1 MKILWVDPLNTH
13 PQGLNVMS
21 AILRDAGHDVRVR
34 SIARDGHLPPPDVHW
49 APFMRFGRPVSSLKG
64 SAFTTLRVLGSYP
77 LCWHRAVRWAHASG
91 VKALLVTTHLT
102 LWRWDT
108 WALRLM
114 ARRGLAP
121 VVIVHKPYRGIFDD
135 PAGKRA
141 ARYRAFYRSAA
152 RVLTF
157 NAFTREL
164 MRTLS
169 QLPEERH
176 CHLPFPHFQPLL
188 DRFPTDRELVRRLH
202 EWAAGAPVIA
212 FLSNMR
218 PEQGLDDL
226 LSGLAVLDAELAD
239 WRLLLVSTGGG
250 KSANRAVQRRLVEL
264 GLRERCWCRWDTYS
278 YSSLKAYL
286 EAASLVVAPYRWA
299 TQSGVVAMATGAG
312 VPVVATTVGGL
323 PEMVRHGVN
332 GELVPAGDPDRL
344 ARAVARVLGHLEH
357 YRHGA
362 RTCRDALYS
371 PRRTA
376 DAIEGALRAASG
388 ERAPPGRIPELQKRL
403 PRSATGRTD
412 TGSGRCETG

>member
-13 PQGLNVMS
+13 PHGINLM
-21 AILRDAGHDVRVR
+21 AIILREAGHDVHVR
-34 SIARDGHLPPPDVHW
+34 SIARDGHPPPSDVHW
-49 APFMRFGRPVSSLKG
+49 TPFMRHHNPPSSLKSG
-64 SAFTTLRVLGSYP
+64 GFTALRTVGSYP
-77 LCWHRAVRWAHASG
+77 FCWRRAVRWAHASG

-102 LWRWDT
+102 LWRADT
-108 WALRLM
+108 WAMRLM

-121 VVIVHKPYRGIFDD
+121 VVIVHKPHPGVFDD
-135 PAGKRA
+135 PADELA
-141 ARYRAFYRSAA
+141 ARYRAFYQSAA

-164 MRTLS
+164 MQTLYR
-169 QLPEERH
+169 LPEERH
-176 CHLPFPHFQPLL
+176 CHLPHPHFQPLL

-226 LSGLAVLDAELAD
+226 LSGLAVLDAELPD
-239 WRLLLVSTGGG
+239 WRLLLVSSAGC
-250 KSANRAVQRRLVEL
+250 KSRTRAVQRRLAEL
-264 GLRERCWCRWDTYS
+264 GLRERCWYQWDTYS
-278 YSSLKAYL
+278 YPSFKAYL
-286 EAASLVVAPYRWA
+286 EAASLVVVPYHWA

-323 PEMVRHGVN
+323 PEMVRPGIN

-344 ARAVARVLGHLEH
+344 ARAVAKVLGHLER
-357 YRHGA
+357 YRHGTRA
-362 RTCRDALYS
+362 CRDALYS

-376 DAIEGALRAASG
+376 DAVEGALRAASG
-388 ERAPPGRIPELQKRL
+388 ERAPPGR
-403 PRSATGRTD
+403 TD
-412 TGSGRCETG
+412 RMDRQGTHQ